1 MLQRKDTENLG
12 LVPFIP
18 CYCFIAAP
26 AQSRLIPLSQ
36 IITRSPGQQRLSS
49 SSKLS
54 VITLMPGLFLWVP
67 RALCVLSPPA
77 KAGQQQLSL
86 CLPVAGGQGPAWAGP
101 GACLG
106 RARPLSG
113 ARHPEDFWA
122 AQLPH
127 LQNTQSLAGRGL
139 LDVIQCCC
147 LLRLQEFVFGLCLLA
162 ATASPTIS
170 TGLQKRPLRSYQPA
184 ARVVAANHPCG
195 KGSSTLLQLAR
206 DCQHL
211 EELS

>member
-1 MLQRKDTENLG
+1 MLQLKDTENLG

-18 CYCFIAAP
+18 HYCFIAAP
-26 AQSRLIPLSQ
+26 AWSRLTTLSQ

-86 CLPVAGGQGPAWAGP
+86 WLPVGWGP

-106 RARPLSG
+106 RARPLSS

-122 AQLPH
+122 AHPPP
-127 LQNTQSLAGRGL
+127 TSKTRRASLAGACWMWFSAAVCWDYRN
-139 LDVIQCCC
+139 
-147 LLRLQEFVFGLCLLA
+147 LCLGCVCWLPRPAQPFPPGFKSAPCA
-162 ATASPTIS
+162 AIS
-170 TGLQKRPLRSYQPA
+170 QQLQLLQQIT
-184 ARVVAANHPCG
+184 RVVKAALRCY
-195 KGSSTLLQLAR
+195 SLREIASTSRNWAKQN
-206 DCQHL
+206 
-211 EELS
+211 

>member
-1 MLQRKDTENLG
+1 MLQWKDTENLG

-18 CYCFIAAP
+18 RYCFIAAP

-86 CLPVAGGQGPAWAGP
+86 WLPVGWGP

-106 RARPLSG
+106 RARPLSS
-113 ARHPEDFWA
+113 AQHPVDFWA
-122 AQLPH
+122 AQPPH

-195 KGSSTLLQLAR
+195 KGSSTLLQLVR

>member
-1 MLQRKDTENLG
+1 MLQLKDTENLG

-18 CYCFIAAP
+18 RYCFIAAP
-26 AQSRLIPLSQ
+26 AWSRLTTLSQ

-86 CLPVAGGQGPAWAGP
+86 WLPVGWGP

-106 RARPLSG
+106 RARPLSS

-122 AQLPH
+122 AHPPPH

-184 ARVVAANHPCG
+184 APVVAANHPCG
-195 KGSSTLLQLAR
+195 KGSSTLLQLTWDR
-206 DCQHL
+206 QHL
-211 EELS
+211 KELS

>member
-1 MLQRKDTENLG
+1 
-12 LVPFIP
+12 
-18 CYCFIAAP
+18 
-26 AQSRLIPLSQ
+26 
-36 IITRSPGQQRLSS
+36 
-49 SSKLS
+49 
-54 VITLMPGLFLWVP
+54 MPGLFLWVP

-86 CLPVAGGQGPAWAGP
+86 WLPVGWGP

-106 RARPLSG
+106 RARPLSS
-113 ARHPEDFWA
+113 AQHPEDFWA

-195 KGSSTLLQLAR
+195 KGSSTLLQLVR

>member
-1 MLQRKDTENLG
+1 MLQLKDTENLG

-18 CYCFIAAP
+18 RYCFIAAP
-26 AQSRLIPLSQ
+26 AWSRLTTLSQ

-86 CLPVAGGQGPAWAGP
+86 WLPVGWGP

-106 RARPLSG
+106 RARPLSS

-122 AQLPH
+122 AHRPPPPPKHTEPRWQGPAGCDSVLLSAEITGICVWVVSAGCHGQPNHFYRASKAPLAQL
-127 LQNTQSLAGRGL
+127 SASSSS
-139 LDVIQCCC
+139 CCSK
-147 LLRLQEFVFGLCLLA
+147 
-162 ATASPTIS
+162 SP
-170 TGLQKRPLRSYQPA
+170 
-184 ARVVAANHPCG
+184 VW
-195 KGSSTLLQLAR
+195 
-206 DCQHL
+206 
-211 EELS
+211 

>member
-1 MLQRKDTENLG
+1 MLQWKDTENLG

-18 CYCFIAAP
+18 RYCFIAAP

-86 CLPVAGGQGPAWAGP
+86 WLPVAGGQGPAWAVPGLSAVP
-101 GACLG
+101 STLRIFGLHISPTSKTRRALLAGACWMWF
-106 RARPLSG
+106 S
-113 ARHPEDFWA
+113 A
-122 AQLPH
+122 AVCWDYR
-127 LQNTQSLAGRGL
+127 N
-139 LDVIQCCC
+139 
-147 LLRLQEFVFGLCLLA
+147 LCLGCVCWLPRPAQPFPPGFKSAPCA
-162 ATASPTIS
+162 AIS
-170 TGLQKRPLRSYQPA
+170 QQLE
-184 ARVVAANHPCG
+184 
-195 KGSSTLLQLAR
+195 LLQQITHVVKAALRCYNLCEIASTSR
-206 DCQHL
+206 NWAKQN
-211 EELS
+211 